1 MADIRLVHNTTP
13 YALVVSARGV
23 RVLGNTSREIDITQP
38 RAQKYLAS
46 GDLIL
51 VSSPEP
57 APAPEPAPEPTEEP
71 TRAASKSSGKP
82 APTTTNGE

>member
-1 MADIRLVHNTTP
+1 MADYRLVHNTTS

-23 RVLGNTSREIDITQP
+23 RVLANSTREIDITEP

-51 VSSPEP
+51 VAPVEEQAPEP
-57 APAPEPAPEPTEEP
+57 APAPEETPTE
-71 TRAASKSSGKP
+71 
-82 APTTTNGE
+82 TTNGE